1 MATFEPGDLGA
12 DFTADSAADF
22 MADFMTD
29 PDRYDEST
37 RGRGPVHGIREVGRA

>member
-22 MADFMTD
+22 MAD
-29 PDRYDEST
+29 PDRYDAST
-37 RGRGPVHGIREVGRA
+37 RGRGPVHGIRQAGRA